1 MLTLI
6 GIFIKNGGNVALP
19 VQIRDYNKAVPKLN
33 EMLMSGKAK
42 AFLLPEER
50 PDFAKK
56 LGLL

>member
-6 GIFIKNGGNVALP
+6 GIFVRGGRNIALP
-19 VQIRDYNKAVPKLN
+19 VYIKDYNKAVPKLN

-42 AFLLPEER
+42 AFLLPGEK
-50 PDFAKK
+50 PGIAKR